1 MLLLVSN
8 QSCLTLCDP
17 MDCSTPGP
25 PSLTISRSLPK
36 FMSIARCHPAIS
48 PSDAVFPFCPQSF
61 TASGAF
67 PMSWLFTLEEQ
78 NTGASTSASVLPMSI
93 QILISFKTDWFEPL
107 AVPGT
112 LRSFLQQHSW
122 KASILW
128 HSKYCYYL
136 DNNGLIPGLGRFPEG
151 GYGNPLQYS
160 CLENPRDR
168 ETWQATVQRIAKS
181 WTRLK

>member
-1 MLLLVSN
+1 MSDSLWSHGLQHTRPPCPSPSPGVCPN
-8 QSCLTLCDP
+8 SCPLH
-17 MDCSTPGP
+17 
-25 PSLTISRSLPK
+25 RW
-36 FMSIARCHPAIS
+36 CHPAIS

-181 WTRLK
+181 RTRLKWHST